1 MKKVISI
8 ILLCSLF
15 FSCGSSLIIDDKK
28 YQTYGIINEDDIK
41 DHNIDYDFVWGNLF
55 WSVVLAQ
62 TIIAPIYF
70 IGFDIFEPVGK
81 KGGN

>member
-15 FSCGSSLIIDDKK
+15 FSCGSSLIIDNKK